1 MRSGWQ
7 SHAVYKPDCGL
18 GETPLIVKRW
28 NSKSMMTISVK
39 KRTAL
44 TVSKLF
50 ISIGKSKE
58 KVHLPVGDAVAS
70 LARQRRRFI

>member
-7 SHAVYKPDCGL
+7 IHAAYKPDCGL
-18 GETPLIVKRW
+18 GETPKIVKRW

-58 KVHLPVGDAVAS
+58 EVHLPVCDAVAPV
-70 LARQRRRFI
+70 AR